1 MDKTRGA
8 SGSDTPAPTPRNP
21 DTLLLH
27 ELATDLSGRVSASVH
42 VNIRMAVS
50 KQYKQRVHRHP
61 GRRTQISPHSLGKG
75 AREPRAFGWTK
86 KEVQHHASV
95 APRIRRR
102 MDVRQGNAVDGSYVD
117 PVEER
122 GQISHVRE
130 LGGSRCGGSNRR
142 RARAGAREGR
152 HEALAD
158 GYADVVLATSQC
170 QNHRHSPYAE
180 HETASHIEP
189 PSRLGNRTPRRL

>member
-1 MDKTRGA
+1 MNGL
-8 SGSDTPAPTPRNP
+8 

-27 ELATDLSGRVSASVH
+27 ELTTDLSGRVSAGVH
-42 VNIRMAVS
+42 VHVGVAVPE
-50 KQYKQRVHRHP
+50 QYEQRVHRHP
-61 GRRTQISPHSLGKG
+61 GWRAEISPHSLGKG

-86 KEVQHHASV
+86 EEVQHHASV
-95 APRIRRR
+95 APRIRWR
-102 MDVRQGNAVDGSYVD
+102 MDVRQGHAVEGSYVD

-122 GQISHVRE
+122 GQISHVGE
-130 LGGSRCGGSNRR
+130 LGGSRCGRSNRR
-142 RARAGAREGR
+142 GARAGARESR

-158 GYADVVLATSQC
+158 SYADVIRAASQC

-189 PSRLGNRTPRRL
+189 PLRLGNRTPRRP